1 MIKIDDENVVIPRKT
16 WDELKNDE
24 FFKEL
29 IEILEDSNDLED
41 AIAEA
46 DEMFDFD
53 DYDKERMK
61 SINV

>member
-1 MIKIDDENVVIPRKT
+1 MIKIDDENVIIPRST

-24 FFKEL
+24 CFKKL

-53 DYDKERMK
+53 EYDKKRMK